1 MILDHRTY
9 TLHPGRLGE
18 FLKIYQAEG
27 WPVQTEYLGQ
37 PYGWFVS
44 NDIGALNTIVHI
56 WKYQDLL
63 DRERRRAALFA
74 DARWNAY
81 LGKVT
86 PMLARMENTILRG
99 TPFFPIA

>member
-9 TLHPGRLGE
+9 TLHPGKLPE

-44 NDIGALNTIVHI
+44 HDIGELNQIVHI
-56 WKYQDLL
+56 WKYSDFA
-63 DRERRRAALFA
+63 DREQRRAKLFA
-74 DARWNAY
+74 DPRWNAY
-81 LGKVT
+81 LAKVT
-86 PMLARMENTILRG
+86 PMLQHMENKVLRG
-99 TPFFPIA
+99 TPFFPIP